1 MRSIESMPQ
10 ILTDL
15 FPTFFKQM
23 SLIIYSI
30 LSIYIFIIMG
40 FLSKMSFKEKID
52 DKTITLINV
61 YFLQVFLTFWGLL
74 LRPVDITL
82 LYAPSAYL
90 LIVLI
95 VLFLSIFVARKLFSD
110 QKERSIATVAAII
123 GNTGNLGIPLNIA
136 IFGEDSIPYTT
147 IVNLVNVFVVYTFG
161 VYYYSR
167 GNFDVKTSLLNIVK
181 IPILWAAIIAI
192 ILSIN
197 GYKPSKTIENMLM
210 MGAYA
215 SITMQLFLFGIY
227 LHGTKIKE
235 ISRSLFTLVT
245 SVKFL
250 LLPLVAFVVL
260 LPLGLSPMIK
270 GIIFIELMMP
280 LAIANVNLASLYD
293 CLPRVTTAL
302 VFTSSVMFLG
312 VIFVATKIIGYF

>member
-1 MRSIESMPQ
+1 
-10 ILTDL
+10 
-15 FPTFFKQM
+15 M
-23 SLIIYSI
+23 SNIIFSI
-30 LSIYIFIIMG
+30 LSVYVFIVMG

-52 DKTITLINV
+52 DKTITIINV
-61 YFLQVFLTFWGLL
+61 YFLQIFLTFWGLL
-74 LRPVDITL
+74 LQPIDITL
-82 LYAPSAYL
+82 LYAPSIYL

-95 VLFLSIFVARKLFSD
+95 VLLFSMLVARKLFKD

-123 GNTGNLGIPLNIA
+123 GNTGNLGIPINIA
-136 IFGEDSIPYTT
+136 IFGEASIPYTT
-147 IVNLVNVFVVYTFG
+147 IVNLVNVFVVYSFG

-167 GNFDVKTSLLNIVK
+167 GNFDVKTSLKNIAK
-181 IPILWAAIIAI
+181 IPILWAAIIALT
-192 ILSIN
+192 LSIS
-197 GYKPSKTIENMLM
+197 GYKPSKVIQDMLM

-227 LHGTKIKE
+227 LYGTQIKKMN
-235 ISRSLFTLVT
+235 RTLFSLVT
-245 SVKFL
+245 LLKFIA
-250 LLPLVAFVVL
+250 LPLVAFAIL
-260 LPLGLSPMIK
+260 YPLDLSPMIK

-293 CLPRVTTAL
+293 CTPKVVTAL